1 MALIAPDRSSKF
13 STASRITE
21 NTASTMQRKEA
32 DFSTDGLPRAFL
44 QSLRTLFD
52 ILDDSR
58 RGYVH
63 ISEIESR
70 WQGAETRELPG
81 GVLECLRKVAPA
93 HGCLSFER
101 FVAGLRFSLLNPENK
116 HQASPLKQHQQAP
129 RQKTHPHPQHGST
142 ANSSRANENSGNK
155 VRPLGPSNSNGP
167 NPHHTR
173 PRHNEKP
180 QPHTLYSSSLT
191 AEHLNTIYPPDRK
204 SASPPVPGVRYASNG
219 RSLERVPVLHEAG
232 PYRTGKQQQQRVRS
246 TESLALES
254 GQTPKSGAPMPRS
267 QSETVTGLA
276 AVRRHGRGRDE
287 QRRHTITNG
296 VDYGMLKRMK
306 ELEQEKDS
314 LLQGLE
320 MVEHARE
327 WYHQQ
332 VQAVQERQKHM
343 GKHSS
348 SNDFSE
354 ASQSRLTHLLPKLQD
369 VNRCL
374 GDLMSSSGQPCTS
387 SPSAPDSLAP
397 PAASNPQ
404 HATSSLANPHQ
415 AINMLKDQNRLL
427 TKEVTDK
434 SERITQLEQEKS
446 ALIKQLFEARAQSN
460 HETSALDST
469 FI

>member
-1 MALIAPDRSSKF
+1 
-13 STASRITE
+13 
-21 NTASTMQRKEA
+21 MQRKEA
-32 DFSTDGLPRAFL
+32 EFSTDGLPKAFL

-116 HQASPLKQHQQAP
+116 HQASLLKQHQQAP
-129 RQKTHPHPQHGST
+129 QQKTHPHPQHGST

-180 QPHTLYSSSLT
+180 QPHTLYSFSLT

-219 RSLERVPVLHEAG
+219 RSLERIPVLHEAG
-232 PYRTGKQQQQRVRS
+232 PYRTGKQQQQQQQQQRVRS

-254 GQTPKSGAPMPRS
+254 GQPSKSGRQEKISLCFPEQLLRDVYS
-267 QSETVTGLA
+267 TL
-276 AVRRHGRGRDE
+276 AVRFC
-287 QRRHTITNG
+287 QRARRYRWMDFIWHVDRNEITSATVPCRMG
-296 VDYGMLKRMK
+296 LHIPESSLKP
-306 ELEQEKDS
+306 
-314 LLQGLE
+314 GLE

-348 SNDFSE
+348 SNDFFSE

-387 SPSAPDSLAP
+387 SPSAPDGLAP

>member
-1 MALIAPDRSSKF
+1 MALIAPDRSSKLA
-13 STASRITE
+13 TASRIIE
-21 NTASTMQRKEA
+21 NTTSTMQRKEA
-32 DFSTDGLPRAFL
+32 EFSTDGLPRAFL

-116 HQASPLKQHQQAP
+116 HQASLLKQHQQVP
-129 RQKTHPHPQHGST
+129 RQKTHPHPQHGCT

-232 PYRTGKQQQQRVRS
+232 PYRTGKQQQRVRS

-254 GQTPKSGAPMPRS
+254 GQTPKSGASMPRS

-296 VDYGMLKRMK
+296 VDYGMVQQLSFTSFRASV
-306 ELEQEKDS
+306 LIP
-314 LLQGLE
+314 GLE
-320 MVEHARE
+320 MVEHFRR
-327 WYHQQ
+327 HQSRFCC
-332 VQAVQERQKHM
+332 ELYNRMSGFDK
-343 GKHSS
+343 GG
-348 SNDFSE
+348 DFFSE

-387 SPSAPDSLAP
+387 SLSAPDSLAP
-397 PAASNPQ
+397 PAVSNPQ

-427 TKEVTDK
+427 TKEVTNK